1 MPCWQEKPCSEYY
14 KIKYNEHK
22 IDLADPLAVAVMI
35 DETGTYFK
43 NCEVKI
49 ILNGDKRG
57 RDTYNFIDSGKVKLA
72 TKVSRENFLKILKSS
87 LK

>member
-1 MPCWQEKPCSEYY
+1 
-14 KIKYNEHK
+14 
-22 IDLADPLAVAVMI
+22 MI

-57 RDTYNFIDSGKVKLA
+57 RDTYNFIGSGKVKLA

-87 LK
+87 LKQ

>member
-1 MPCWQEKPCSEYY
+1 MNFKFL
-14 KIKYNEHK
+14 KYFLTLS
-22 IDLADPLAVAVMI
+22 IPFLAYVSFNSTLAPHQ
-35 DETGTYFK
+35 GTYFK

>member
-1 MPCWQEKPCSEYY
+1 MILTSQFLKLVPSHQSLLPRQ
-14 KIKYNEHK
+14 
-22 IDLADPLAVAVMI
+22 VVMI

-87 LK
+87 LKL